1 MRPSIIDIPV
11 GIEEGTDVDSLTA
24 PQVALDGPIEGQL
37 QRSSVQRPGE
47 KESASVRSYMVN
59 QRVGVTGRP

>member
-1 MRPSIIDIPV
+1 MRPDIVDIPV

-37 QRSSVQRPGE
+37 QRSSVQRPVE
-47 KESASVRSYMVN
+47 KESASVRSYMVY
-59 QRVGVTGRP
+59 QGGGVTERP